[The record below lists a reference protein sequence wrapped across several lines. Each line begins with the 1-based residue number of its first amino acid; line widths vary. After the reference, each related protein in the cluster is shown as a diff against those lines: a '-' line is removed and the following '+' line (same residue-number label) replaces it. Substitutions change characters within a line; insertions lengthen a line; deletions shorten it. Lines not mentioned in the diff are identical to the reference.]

1 MGLLRWLKRGI
12 AADGNPELRAWRQA
26 WQAAAQA
33 SAVDTAEVAA
43 LRASLDRLA
52 LPEDDL
58 EIEREM
64 LDGLDRKMAL
74 ASSIVESGLPAIPTG
89 HRIVGHEICHFSAPV
104 SVPDD
109 PAQPTGRLLLTSGRA
124 IFQGGVRGTTIA
136 WHTVGDAA
144 HVDRDLVLVTV
155 SRESLHRFRCN
166 TYADAM
172 CAAHLAR
179 LLSPKSR
186 RAEPGV

>member
-1 MGLLRWLKRGI
+1 MVKRGM
-12 AADGNPELRAWRQA
+12 AETETPSFAPGDRRGRLPHKRRRLTQRRSPRSGQSRPPR
-26 WQAAAQA
+26 
-33 SAVDTAEVAA
+33 SA
-43 LRASLDRLA
+43 
-52 LPEDDL
+52 EDDL

-64 LDGLDRKMAL
+64 LDGLTARWR
-74 ASSIVESGLPAIPTG
+74 SPSIVESGLPAIPTG
-89 HRIVGHEICHFSAPV
+89 HRIVGHEIAFSAP
-104 SVPDD
+104 SRCQTTLHSD
-109 PAQPTGRLLLTSGRA
+109 RA
-124 IFQGGVRGTTIA
+124 AAADQRSRDFQGGVRGTTIA

>member
-1 MGLLRWLKRGI
+1 MRLFGWLKRGT
-12 AADGNPELRAWRQA
+12 AADRHPGLRAWRQA
-26 WQAAAQA
+26 WDAAAQA
-33 SAVDTAEVAA
+33 PALDTAEVVA
-43 LRASLDRLA
+43 LRAGLERLG

-64 LDGLDRKMAL
+64 LDGLDRKTAL

-89 HRIVGHEICHFSAPV
+89 HRIVGAEICHFSAPV

-124 IFQGGVRGTTIA
+124 IFQGGPRGTTIA
-136 WHTVGDAA
+136 WHTVNDAA
-144 HVDRDLVLVTV
+144 HVDRDLVIVTV
-155 SRESLHRFRCN
+155 SRDSLHRFRCN
-166 TYADAM
+166 TFADAM

-186 RAEPGV
+186 RAQPGV

>member
-1 MGLLRWLKRGI
+1 MGLFGWLKREMP
-12 AADGNPELRAWRQA
+12 ADRHSGLRAWRQA
-26 WQAAAQA
+26 WHAAAQA
-33 SAVDTAEVAA
+33 SSVDTAEVVA
-43 LRASLDRLA
+43 LRASLDRLG

-64 LDGLDRKMAL
+64 LDGLDRRTAL
-74 ASSIVESGLPAIPTG
+74 ASSIAESGLPAIPTG
-89 HRIVGHEICHFSAPV
+89 HRIVGTEICHFSAPV

-124 IFQGGVRGTTIA
+124 IFQGGPRGTTIA
-136 WHTVGDAA
+136 WHTVSDAA
-144 HVDRDLVLVTV
+144 HVDRDLVIATI

-172 CAAHLAR
+172 CAAYLAR
-179 LLSPKSR
+179 LLSPRSR